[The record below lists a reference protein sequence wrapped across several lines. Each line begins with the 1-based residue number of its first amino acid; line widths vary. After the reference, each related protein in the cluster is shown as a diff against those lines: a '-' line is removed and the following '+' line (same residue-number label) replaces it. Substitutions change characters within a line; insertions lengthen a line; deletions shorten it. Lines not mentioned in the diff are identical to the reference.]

1 MIDHVSADCSGH
13 PARGS
18 SVVTPLSQRRPSC
31 VYDCSYLRS
40 YSRSRNEPSQRR
52 VLAAKPIS
60 SAGSIHIGRCR
71 ARGTGALRLA
81 RALAT
86 GLFGGSARGVS
97 STRAAAP
104 SEAPASANPAS
115 ANPASTGPTDT
126 SVPAGAVAAVTD
138 LTSRNPA
145 TLSAA
150 LAAGY
155 PVSADDVAPV
165 GTSSGCSRA
174 PGSSGV
180 TTRPCGLS

>member
-1 MIDHVSADCSGH
+1 MNPRNGAFL
-13 PARGS
+13 P
-18 SVVTPLSQRRPSC
+18 PSR
-31 VYDCSYLRS
+31 YRL
-40 YSRSRNEPSQRR
+40 
-52 VLAAKPIS
+52 LAAFIS
-60 SAGSIHIGRCR
+60 AV
-71 ARGTGALRLA
+71 AVLGALALCGWLA
-81 RALAT
+81 HWPA

-104 SEAPASANPAS
+104 SEASASAH
-115 ANPASTGPTDT
+115 PASTGPTDT

-165 GTSSGCSRA
+165 GTIIRVQPGTWQQRGDYATVRAVVTLPGRA
-174 PGSSGV
+174 PLPETIYFIREEGRWRVLFADPS
-180 TTRPCGLS
+180 